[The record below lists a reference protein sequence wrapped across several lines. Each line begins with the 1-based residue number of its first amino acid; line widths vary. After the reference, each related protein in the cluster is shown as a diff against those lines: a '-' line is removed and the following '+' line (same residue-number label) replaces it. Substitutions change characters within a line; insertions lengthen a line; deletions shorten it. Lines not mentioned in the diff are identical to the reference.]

1 METIAP
7 VSENEEDA
15 ATAPAPVS
23 AAELRNAMGHFLT
36 GVTIV
41 TARGIDQPYGL
52 TVNSFNSVS
61 LDPPLVLWS
70 LDLGHDRA
78 DLFRKAGGFAVN
90 VMGADSACDELIRK
104 FFRCQL
110 AFRCLG
116 TTCPHRCHCLSRVS
130 PLG

>member
-23 AAELRNAMGHFLT
+23 ATELRNAMGHFLT

-52 TVNSFNSVS
+52 CLLYTSPSPR
-61 LDPPLVLWS
+61 DC
-70 LDLGHDRA
+70 DRS
-78 DLFRKAGGFAVN
+78 R
-90 VMGADSACDELIRK
+90 MPSSA
-104 FFRCQL
+104 
-110 AFRCLG
+110 
-116 TTCPHRCHCLSRVS
+116 
-130 PLG
+130 